1 LGDRGR
7 QIPELEA
14 SLVYTVNS
22 RTARTTQR
30 IPVSKKQKQ
39 KQKQKTKQNKQK
51 TQNNKKRIYYFLK
64 GRFWGKPSF
73 VFQMTFTNNL

>member
-1 LGDRGR
+1 MDEYKGMQG
-7 QIPELEA
+7 
-14 SLVYTVNS
+14 
-22 RTARTTQR
+22 
-30 IPVSKKQKQ
+30 KQ
-39 KQKQKTKQNKQK
+39 KQKQKTKQTKQK